1 MRNRPGRHFLQIP
14 GPTNVPGR
22 VLEAIGRPTIDHRG
36 PEFAALGRECLDAMR
51 RMLGTEGRVYIFPS
65 SGTGAWEAAL
75 VNTLSPGD
83 RVLVYET
90 GHFARLW
97 AEVARRLGLEVET
110 IEGDWR
116 SGVDAGAIGEA
127 LSRDAGGARS
137 IRAVA
142 VLHNETSTG
151 AASDVPAV
159 RRALD
164 ASGHPALLLVDT
176 ISSLASM
183 PYEHDGWGV
192 DVTVAGSQKG
202 LMLPPGLGFNAVSE
216 KAWRAGAD
224 AKLARSYW
232 DWRAMEDPN
241 AAGYFPFTPATN
253 LLFGLK
259 EAVAM
264 LEEEGMERVFDRH
277 RRFAAVTRR
286 AVQAW
291 GLDFNCRPPEHR
303 SASLTAVRMPEG
315 WSADALRALI
325 LERFDVSLGNGLG
338 KLDDRVFRIGHLGDL
353 NDVTLLGTLAAV
365 EMGLG
370 LAGAPFQRGGVDA
383 AMDHLAAAPATMA
396 DSS

>member
-51 RMLGTEGRVYIFPS
+51 RMLGTRGRVYLFPS

-97 AEVARRLGLEVET
+97 AGVARRLGLDVET

-116 SGVDAGAIGEA
+116 SGVDAGAIEEA
-127 LSRDAGGARS
+127 LSRDVDAGAARP

-151 AASDVPAV
+151 ATSDVPAV

-164 ASGHPALLLVDT
+164 AAGHPALLLVDT

-183 PYEHDGWGV
+183 PYEHDGWRV

-232 DWRAMEDPN
+232 DWRAMDAPN
-241 AAGYFPFTPATN
+241 ETGYFPFTPATN

-277 RRFAAVTRR
+277 RRLAAATRR

-315 WSADALRALI
+315 FSADALRALI

-370 LAGAPFQRGGVDA
+370 LAGAPYQRGGVDA
-383 AMDHLAAAPATMA
+383 AMDHLAASPATMA
-396 DSS
+396 G